1 MDTSQRG
8 VGLDWPLAAE
18 LIRRSIAEAKSI
30 PGADLACGAGTDQLA
45 PGQAKSLED
54 VIAAYE
60 EQIAHIEA
68 CGGRAIIM
76 ASRALCR
83 LSRSADDFLFV
94 YDRLLSAVLH
104 WLGEMFDPELAG
116 YWGNHDIDI
125 AMSTLLDVLM
135 AHVAKVDGVK
145 ISLPDRGREEC
156 LRKQL
161 PPTLKLYTG
170 DDLNYVE
177 LIEGDGEHVSHGL
190 LGIFDPI
197 APAVVVALDRL
208 AAGDNPGYHAILDPT
223 VALSRKMFE
232 APTRFYKAGVVFL
245 AWIAGHQTHFRY
257 DWRDGIGTPHFA
269 LC

>member
-1 MDTSQRG
+1 MAGSRCGLGDDARLPAHLWGLGLKVAEAMDTSQRG
-8 VGLDWPLAAE
+8 MGLDWPLAAE
-18 LIRRSIAEAKSI
+18 LIRRSIGEAKSI

-45 PGQAKSLED
+45 PGQPKSLED

-94 YDRLLSAVLH
+94 YDRLLSAVREKVILH

-125 AMSTLLDVLM
+125 AMSTLLGVLK

-145 ISLPDRGREEC
+145 ISLLDRGREEY

-161 PPTLKLYTG
+161 PATLKLYTG
-170 DDLNYVE
+170 DDFNYVE

-197 APAVVVALDRL
+197 ALAVVVALDRL
-208 AAGDNPGYHAILDPT
+208 AAGDNAGYHAILDPT

-232 APTRFYKAGVVFL
+232 R
-245 AWIAGHQTHFRY
+245 GH
-257 DWRDGIGTPHFA
+257 D
-269 LC
+269 L